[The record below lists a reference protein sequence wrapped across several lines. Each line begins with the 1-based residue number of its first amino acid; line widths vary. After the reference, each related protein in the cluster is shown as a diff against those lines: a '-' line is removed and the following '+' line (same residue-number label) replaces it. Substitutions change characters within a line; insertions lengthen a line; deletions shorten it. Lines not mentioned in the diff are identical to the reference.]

1 MRAPRSVGHIGGMP
15 DRIEGQTVRVTTK
28 RFGGSPL
35 REFYSVAEPDP
46 RKAEAIIGRAI
57 GMTPDVL
64 VEAVGSLSAAEIKAL
79 GLKPGQFAHHS

>member
-1 MRAPRSVGHIGGMP
+1 MP

-35 REFYSVAEPDP
+35 RDFYSVAEPDP
-46 RKAEAIIGRAI
+46 RKAETIIGRAI
-57 GMTPDVL
+57 GMTPDVI
-64 VEAVGSLSAAEIKAL
+64 VEAVGSLSAAEIKVL

>member
-1 MRAPRSVGHIGGMP
+1 M
-15 DRIEGQTVRVTTK
+15 
-28 RFGGSPL
+28 

-46 RKAEAIIGRAI
+46 RKAETIIGRAI